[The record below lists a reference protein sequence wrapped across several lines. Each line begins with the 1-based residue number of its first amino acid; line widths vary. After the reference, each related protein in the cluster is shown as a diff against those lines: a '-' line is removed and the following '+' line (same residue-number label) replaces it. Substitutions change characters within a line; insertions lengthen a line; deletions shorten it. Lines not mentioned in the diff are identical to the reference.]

1 METTH
6 PYFTQQTKKWMDEL
20 LTKSTLAT
28 GSGQAQRDKYVG
40 KLRKQVDAIRRLVVE
55 AEDTIL

>member
-1 METTH
+1 
-6 PYFTQQTKKWMDEL
+6 MDEL

-40 KLRKQVDAIRRLVVE
+40 KLRKQVDAIRRLVLE
-55 AEDTIL
+55 AEETIL